1 MTILLISPNQTM
13 SLTLQLNQMEE
24 AYVYSRK
31 TKVDTILTMLL
42 QHLTKKK
49 SLSTDCGLLQG
60 LSKMKTVNMTTEFRN
75 STLSNWVESGL
86 ELETLD
92 VTII

>member
-1 MTILLISPNQTM
+1 MTILLILPNQTM
-13 SLTLQLNQMEE
+13 SLTLLLNQMEE

-31 TKVDTILTMLL
+31 TKVVTILTMLL
-42 QHLTKKK
+42 LPLTKRK
-49 SLSTDCGLLQG
+49 SLSIDCGLLQG

-92 VTII
+92 VTTI